1 MYIVESMPRPIVT
14 ARAAILSTR
23 LPKINIYL
31 KSLRDN
37 TMLNNYKGNSA
48 HLKAL
53 KLARI
58 EQHIADGVVYLSLS
72 LGVVAMFTFL
82 NWAMIARYGV

>member
-1 MYIVESMPRPIVT
+1 
-14 ARAAILSTR
+14 
-23 LPKINIYL
+23 
-31 KSLRDN
+31 
-37 TMLNNYKGNSA
+37 MLTNYKGNSA

-58 EQHIADGVVYLSLS
+58 EQHITDAVVWLSLS

-82 NWAMIARYGV
+82 NWAMLARYGV

>member
-1 MYIVESMPRPIVT
+1 MPRPIVI
-14 ARAAILSTR
+14 ARGDTLFIK
-23 LPKINIYL
+23 LPKISIFL
-31 KSLRDN
+31 KSLKGRI
-37 TMLNNYKGNSA
+37 MLNNYKGNSA

-53 KLARI
+53 KLARM

-82 NWAMIARYGV
+82 NWAVIARYGV

>member
-1 MYIVESMPRPIVT
+1 
-14 ARAAILSTR
+14 
-23 LPKINIYL
+23 
-31 KSLRDN
+31 
-37 TMLNNYKGNSA
+37 MLTNYKGNSA

-58 EQHIADGVVYLSLS
+58 EQYIADGVVYLSLS
-72 LGVVAMFTFL
+72 LGVVALFTFL

>member
-1 MYIVESMPRPIVT
+1 
-14 ARAAILSTR
+14 
-23 LPKINIYL
+23 
-31 KSLRDN
+31 
-37 TMLNNYKGNSA
+37 MLNNYKGNSA

-72 LGVVAMFTFL
+72 LGVVALFTFL
-82 NWAMIARYGV
+82 NWAMLASLRSIKQCDRLKN

>member
-1 MYIVESMPRPIVT
+1 
-14 ARAAILSTR
+14 
-23 LPKINIYL
+23 
-31 KSLRDN
+31 
-37 TMLNNYKGNSA
+37 MLTNYKGNSA
-48 HLKAL
+48 YLKAL

-72 LGVVAMFTFL
+72 LGVVAVFTFL

>member
-1 MYIVESMPRPIVT
+1 MKTTKALKIKVVTTRP
-14 ARAAILSTR
+14 A
-23 LPKINIYL
+23 PKRITQPA
-31 KSLRDN
+31 SHWRD
-37 TMLNNYKGNSA
+37 YKGNSA
-48 HLKAL
+48 YLKAL

-82 NWAMIARYGV
+82 NWAIIARYGV

>member
-1 MYIVESMPRPIVT
+1 MFITESEPLPIVT
-14 ARAAILSTR
+14 ARVDILFIR
-23 LPKINIYL
+23 LQKINISL
-31 KSLRDN
+31 KSLKGR

-72 LGVVAMFTFL
+72 LGVVALFTFL

>member
-1 MYIVESMPRPIVT
+1 
-14 ARAAILSTR
+14 
-23 LPKINIYL
+23 
-31 KSLRDN
+31 
-37 TMLNNYKGNSA
+37 MLTNYKGNSA

-58 EQHIADGVVYLSLS
+58 EKHIAEAVVYLSLS

-82 NWAMIARYGV
+82 NWAIIARYGV

>member
-1 MYIVESMPRPIVT
+1 
-14 ARAAILSTR
+14 
-23 LPKINIYL
+23 
-31 KSLRDN
+31 
-37 TMLNNYKGNSA
+37 MLTNYKGNSA

-72 LGVVAMFTFL
+72 LGVVALFTFL
-82 NWAMIARYGV
+82 NWAVIARYGA

>member
-1 MYIVESMPRPIVT
+1 
-14 ARAAILSTR
+14 
-23 LPKINIYL
+23 
-31 KSLRDN
+31 
-37 TMLNNYKGNSA
+37 MLTNYKGKSA

-72 LGVVAMFTFL
+72 LGVVALFTFL
-82 NWAMIARYGV
+82 NWAMLARYGA